1 MNPDFAIILNFD
13 LQQTNKF
20 DADLLVKTARNIGV
34 RAVSGSEALAAACQK
49 YTIALIA
56 DPEGVHLNSFASVI
70 DELVANRFE
79 GKTTIID
86 IPVNEDGTF
95 SEASQELFAE
105 LNDWMHMFGHALNE
119 GEISNLVSDHGHIL
133 KNRHANYQ
141 EYVFLKTPLPETIT
155 VTGLKQAPA
164 RVDWIENRVE
174 QAFTFE
180 DGKLMITLI
189 APDRQFSWNVL
200 RIQAHRPEDD
210 LGETKF

>member
-13 LQQTNKF
+13 LQQANEF

-34 RAVSGSEALAAACQK
+34 RAVSGGEALAAACQK

-56 DPEGVHLNSFASVI
+56 KPEGVHLNSFSSVI

-95 SEASQELFAE
+95 SEASQELFTA

-141 EYVFLKTPLPETIT
+141 EYVFLK
-155 VTGLKQAPA
+155 
-164 RVDWIENRVE
+164 
-174 QAFTFE
+174 
-180 DGKLMITLI
+180 M
-189 APDRQFSWNVL
+189 
-200 RIQAHRPEDD
+200 
-210 LGETKF
+210 